1 MLNQFMRAEEVAR
14 ELEVSKSYAYKLI
27 QQLNAELREK
37 GYITI
42 AGRVNGLYLNHFQN
56 IRTQQIAKQIGIFG
70 VVHMTIGIQIGVN
83 GRIRLFDLPG
93 IRKRYNGPGQRKR
106 RFQAA
111 VIRHKGSSGIRRCR
125 LPGLQ
130 VHQRP

>member
-42 AGRVNGLYLNHFQN
+42 AGRVNRQYF
-56 IRTQQIAKQIGIFG
+56 
-70 VVHMTIGIQIGVN
+70 
-83 GRIRLFDLPG
+83 
-93 IRKRYNGPGQRKR
+93 RKRLYVAPQRKEGNINVN
-106 RFQAA
+106 A
-111 VIRHKGSSGIRRCR
+111 
-125 LPGLQ
+125 
-130 VHQRP
+130 

>member
-42 AGRVNGLYLNHFQN
+42 AGRVNQQYFRERLYEAPQVKEGNTN
-56 IRTQQIAKQIGIFG
+56 
-70 VVHMTIGIQIGVN
+70 VN
-83 GRIRLFDLPG
+83 
-93 IRKRYNGPGQRKR
+93 
-106 RFQAA
+106 A
-111 VIRHKGSSGIRRCR
+111 
-125 LPGLQ
+125 
-130 VHQRP
+130 

>member
-42 AGRVNGLYLNHFQN
+42 AGRVNRQYF
-56 IRTQQIAKQIGIFG
+56 
-70 VVHMTIGIQIGVN
+70 
-83 GRIRLFDLPG
+83 
-93 IRKRYNGPGQRKR
+93 RKRLYEAPQRKEGNINVN
-106 RFQAA
+106 A
-111 VIRHKGSSGIRRCR
+111 
-125 LPGLQ
+125 
-130 VHQRP
+130 

>member
-42 AGRVNGLYLNHFQN
+42 AGRVNRQYVGERLYE
-56 IRTQQIAKQIGIFG
+56 A
-70 VVHMTIGIQIGVN
+70 
-83 GRIRLFDLPG
+83 P
-93 IRKRYNGPGQRKR
+93 QRKEGN
-106 RFQAA
+106 ANVNA
-111 VIRHKGSSGIRRCR
+111 
-125 LPGLQ
+125 
-130 VHQRP
+130 

>member
-42 AGRVNGLYLNHFQN
+42 AGRVNRQYFRERLYEAPQRKEGKHQCQR
-56 IRTQQIAKQIGIFG
+56 IRTKR
-70 VVHMTIGIQIGVN
+70 ME
-83 GRIRLFDLPG
+83 PG
-93 IRKRYNGPGQRKR
+93 M
-106 RFQAA
+106 
-111 VIRHKGSSGIRRCR
+111 
-125 LPGLQ
+125 
-130 VHQRP
+130 